1 MPSPRRN
8 WLAEQGGPPAYI
20 ERIAQHL
27 RVERGMEYGRALA
40 TAVNTAKKLCA
51 DPNDQSFWPG
61 VQKVNLGSRAEA
73 CAAVAEWNAKR
84 AAAKAAS
91 GGREPAPEAELLPEP
106 EPFVE
111 IPWDPSPERFTDEQW
126 TRACV
131 LDRGPEV
138 ANVRERYAL
147 PIREPDG
154 TFNRNAVRAAPSLL
168 ARIVGVSAAVI
179 AAAARALVFAF
190 RLLREPVPES
200 LVRLAARD
208 ERRELM
214 QTTERPTAGVVEQRS
229 APAEAPPLRVEG
241 NRLCGLIPFGVESR
255 DLGGWKERLE
265 PGCLAQAVKD
275 DLVATLGHDVNR
287 ILGRFPTTLTTE
299 DRDDGMAW
307 EVELP
312 NGPTGQDVREAV
324 RRGDLRATSWRMVV
338 GRDRWEGDLRVVEE
352 IRELRD
358 VAVVANPAYET
369 TAELRSQPEHEPAET
384 REEEHTMEIEDRT
397 EGGGGLAVE
406 DRSVA
411 PETPDIETRVIEA
424 FSSVRKGE
432 SRSLTTTTAD
442 AITPPE
448 LATYLFDRLRARSV
462 ALASGIRVIATERE
476 TVTWPQIVSDP
487 TPDWYGET
495 ELIVA
500 SDPVFASLT
509 ATPKKLAVRTEF
521 SNEVLDD
528 SVPDAGEVVR
538 RLMLRALAEKL
549 DLGIFEGNPAA
560 NADSIRGLKY
570 TAGVVEIVHGGANGG
585 QITNLDVIA
594 DAIALLEAANVEAGA
609 IVMHPRTWATIR
621 KLKDAQQRP
630 LIGDFAEDARPRL
643 FGLPVYTTTAL
654 AVNETTGTSND
665 TSSIYVYATDE
676 TGPVLVRRKDAEVE
690 LDRSRLFNV
699 DMSEMRGKLRAA
711 LLVPQPTAVVRVR
724 GVRP

>member
-126 TRACV
+126 TRSCV

-214 QTTERPTAGVVEQRS
+214 QTSERPTAGVVEQRS

-265 PGCLAQAVKD
+265 PGCLADAKMD
-275 DLVATLGHDVNR
+275 DLVATLAHDSGR

-299 DRDDGMAW
+299 SRDDGLAW
-307 EVELP
+307 ECELP
-312 NGPTGQDVREAV
+312 NGPTGQDVLEAV
-324 RRGDLRATSWRMVV
+324 RRGDLKATSWRMVV
-338 GRDRWEGDLRVVEE
+338 APGGDSWEGSLRRVHK
-352 IRELRD
+352 IAELRD
-358 VAVVANPAYET
+358 VSVVSNPAYPT
-369 TAELRSQPEHEPAET
+369 TAELRSQPEPAHEPAET
-384 REEEHTMEIEDRT
+384 REEELTMEEDRT
-397 EGGGGLAVE
+397 AVEGGGLAVE
-406 DRSVA
+406 DRSATV
-411 PETPDIETRVIEA
+411 ETPDVETRVLDAIL
-424 FSSVRKGE
+424 SIRKGE
-432 SRSLTTTTAD
+432 SRSLTTTSAG
-442 AITPPE
+442 ALTPPE
-448 LATYLFDRLRARSV
+448 LSTYVFDRMRPASVLLRAGV
-462 ALASGIRVIATERE
+462 KVITTDRDSIQ
-476 TVTWPQIVSDP
+476 WPQIIGDVTPGWRSEGEAIPPSDP
-487 TPDWYGET
+487 T
-495 ELIVA
+495 
-500 SDPVFASLT
+500 FATLT
-509 ATPKKLAVRTEF
+509 ATPRKLAALVQF
-521 SNEVLDD
+521 SNEVIDD
-528 SVPDAGEVVR
+528 SHPSVVDLVR
-538 RLMLRALAEKL
+538 RHVSTILALRL
-549 DLGIFEGNPAA
+549 DLAAFEGSGVAPE
-560 NADSIRGLKY
+560 IRGIRA
-570 TAGVVEIVHGGANGG
+570 TPGIQEIVAGANGAAL
-585 QITNLDVIA
+585 TLDMIA
-594 DAIALLEAANVEAGA
+594 DALGLLEAANVPGPYVV
-609 IVMHPRTWATIR
+609 VMPPRNWSAIR
-621 KLKDAQQRP
+621 KLKDTTNAP
-630 LIGDFAEDARPRL
+630 LLTEFPSDDAPPRI
-643 FGLPVYTTTAL
+643 FGARVFVSGQLSLT
-654 AVNETTGTSND
+654 ETQGTSNL
-665 TSSIYVYATDE
+665 TNSVYVFAPKE
-676 TGPVLVRRKDAEVE
+676 VVLVRRQDAELE
-690 LDRSRLFNV
+690 LDRSRLFNS
-699 DMSEMRGKLRAA
+699 DQSELRGKLRAD
-711 LLVPQPTAVVRVR
+711 LLIPNPTAIVRIK
-724 GVRP
+724 GAL